1 MAEVLLTSE
10 EFVKSISNI
19 SDNLAGKYMLPAIRE
34 AQEINLREILGD
46 ALTDRLKKIVELG
59 QTNNPENA
67 IYKELIEVSQY
78 FLAYQTIAGLP
89 YKVGY
94 KIGNIGVAKTT
105 DTNVQGSTLAE
116 ISNIQNYYQSKAD
129 FYAAKIQRFAL
140 ENYTQLPELTQNDC
154 YHIRKNLH
162 SSATCSI
169 WLGGARG
176 KIYGKK

>member
-19 SDNLAGKYMLPAIRE
+19 SDNLAGKYLLPSIRE

-46 ALTDRLKKIVELG
+46 ALTDKLKEIVADN
-59 QTNNPENA
+59 TVDNTENA
-67 IYKELIEVSQY
+67 TYKELIEVSQY
-78 FLAYQTIAGLP
+78 FLAYQSIAGLP

-105 DTNVQGSTLAE
+105 DTNVQGSSLAE
-116 ISNIQNYYQSKAD
+116 ISNIQNYYQGKAD
-129 FYAAKIQRFAL
+129 FYAARIQRFAL
-140 ENYTQLPELTQNDC
+140 EHYTRLPELTQNDC

>member
-1 MAEVLLTSE
+1 MAEVFLTSE
-10 EFVKSISNI
+10 DFVKSISNI
-19 SDNLAGKYMLPAIRE
+19 SDNMAGKYLLPAIRE

-46 ALTDRLKKIVELG
+46 ALTDKLKDIVAASEV
-59 QTNNPENA
+59 NNAENA
-67 IYKELIEVSQY
+67 VYKELIDVSQY

-94 KIGNIGVAKTT
+94 KIANIGVAKNT

-129 FYAAKIQRFAL
+129 FYAARIQRFAL
-140 ENYTQLPELTQNDC
+140 EHASELPELTQNDC

-162 SSATCSI
+162 ISATCSL
-169 WLGGARG
+169 WLGGPRG
-176 KIYGKK
+176 KKIR